1 MCLSRVTQL
10 WEENKPTA
18 VSAVPAHRHV
28 LFHFSSV
35 FLSVRKQSVWRTLQ
49 SNTSSLWKLLQ
60 SIKVR
65 WHMGPHDAL
74 ASAGRACLF
83 FVWTHVHMCFRELRG
98 LEGSFLLFE
107 SQFWKKDEH
116 TFELKRPA
124 EDVVCS
130 ESVPSQRFFNLV
142 SATFSVPLIY
152 DKGSFLD
159 ILKPITSTCHCWD
172 CDPLHVFWRRLLRLH
187 LTSFC
192 CIFPI
197 NPFFCSPG
205 MFFQNLSDSS
215 YHLFQGLRREIFYF
229 LGPFWFTV
237 GSVFTRILDQIGVNV
252 H

>member
-1 MCLSRVTQL
+1 MFCFTFPLSSYQLESSLCGEHFNRTPPVSESFFKASRSDDIWVHMMRSRISRARVCFLFEHTCTCVSGSSEGSRVHSFCSNPSFGKRTNTPSNSNGLQR
-10 WEENKPTA
+10 TSSA
-18 VSAVPAHRHV
+18 VS
-28 LFHFSSV
+28 L
-35 FLSVRKQSVWRTLQ
+35 
-49 SNTSSLWKLLQ
+49 
-60 SIKVR
+60 
-65 WHMGPHDAL
+65 
-74 ASAGRACLF
+74 
-83 FVWTHVHMCFRELRG
+83 
-98 LEGSFLLFE
+98 
-107 SQFWKKDEH
+107 
-116 TFELKRPA
+116 
-124 EDVVCS
+124 
-130 ESVPSQRFFNLV
+130 VPSQQFFNLV